1 LRGEESGV
9 LAAEQTALRRVATL
23 VARGVSP
30 ADVFT
35 AVVEEVGWLL
45 PVEYT
50 LLGRYEPDDMVT
62 FVAGWGRAGP
72 LFPNGARLLL
82 GGNNLATSIAQ
93 TGRADRID
101 SWTERSGPLGDALC
115 ERGVRWS
122 VGTPIMVEGRL
133 WGLMAAGSIGEQHLR
148 PDTEARLAQFTELS
162 AMAIANAESRVA
174 LAASRARVVAAADEV
189 RRRIERDLHDG
200 TQQQLVSLMLAVR
213 AARATER
220 PKLDEVRTQLERT
233 ERGLAGVLKELR
245 EISQGIHPA
254 VLSRGGLGPA
264 LRVLAHRSALPVQL
278 DLQTERRLP
287 AHIEVAAYYVVSEAL
302 TNAAKHAHA
311 STVKVDLKVHSALV
325 QLAIRDD
332 GVGGANLGQG
342 SGLIGLR
349 DRVEALGGILQL
361 TSPTGSGTTLF
372 IEIPVEGQNSAVW
385 PVR

>member
-1 LRGEESGV
+1 LGGEESGA

-30 ADVFT
+30 EEVFA

-45 PVEYT
+45 PVGYT

-62 FVAGWGRAGP
+62 FVAGWGRAGR
-72 LFPNGARLLL
+72 LFPSGARLQL
-82 GGNNLATSIAQ
+82 GGNNLATIIAQ
-93 TGRADRID
+93 TGRPARID
-101 SWTERSGPLGDALC
+101 SWTERSGPLGDALR

-133 WGLMAAGSIGEQHLR
+133 WGLMAAGSIGEQHLC
-148 PDTEARLAQFTELS
+148 PDTEPRLAQFTELL
-162 AMAIANAESRVA
+162 AVAIANAENRAA
-174 LAASRARVVAAADEV
+174 LAAE
-189 RRRIERDLHDG
+189 
-200 TQQQLVSLMLAVR
+200 Q
-213 AARATER
+213 

-233 ERGLAGVLKELR
+233 ERELAGVLRELR
-245 EISQGIHPA
+245 EISRGIHPA

-278 DLQTERRLP
+278 NLQTERRLP

-311 STVKVDLKVHSALV
+311 STVTVDLNVHSALV
-325 QLAIRDD
+325 QLAVRDD
-332 GVGGANLGQG
+332 GIGGANLGQG

-349 DRVEALGGILQL
+349 DRVEALGGTLQL
-361 TSPTGSGTTLF
+361 TSPTGRGTTLF

-385 PVR
+385 PGP